1 MPRLRRAQLAH
12 VTFCE
17 PNKKEEWQS
26 SPGQDL
32 KSPLSMQ
39 AKHKTS
45 RRLLIR
51 AARLSW
57 SQETFPSPPI
67 EQHSHLQL
75 PNLKAGWM
83 TARYQLEICPKAR
96 LSLTF
101 TTLLC
106 LLRGHR
112 AILQPFPHIE
122 LLENIPEQK
131 ANIAAPPSVSRGA
144 LPTASLPQ
152 QHGTSTP
159 SSRTSTSMTC
169 IQQVLSR
176 TGVLPL

>member
-1 MPRLRRAQLAH
+1 M
-12 VTFCE
+12 
-17 PNKKEEWQS
+17 
-26 SPGQDL
+26 
-32 KSPLSMQ
+32 
-39 AKHKTS
+39 
-45 RRLLIR
+45 
-51 AARLSW
+51 
-57 SQETFPSPPI
+57 FPSPPI

-75 PNLKAGWM
+75 PNLKAGWL

-106 LLRGHR
+106 LLWGHR
-112 AILQPFPHIE
+112 AILQPFPHTE

-131 ANIAAPPSVSRGA
+131 ANIAAPLPSVSWGA

-159 SSRTSTSMTC
+159 SSRTSASKAC
-169 IQQVLSR
+169 IQQGLSR

>member
-32 KSPLSMQ
+32 KSPPSMQ

-106 LLRGHR
+106 LLRGIGTSNYWKTSQSR
-112 AILQPFPHIE
+112 RQTSLLLFRFPEVPSPQPACPSSTA
-122 LLENIPEQK
+122 P
-131 ANIAAPPSVSRGA
+131 APPAAEPA
-144 LPTASLPQ
+144 LQ
-152 QHGTSTP
+152 
-159 SSRTSTSMTC
+159 
-169 IQQVLSR
+169 
-176 TGVLPL
+176 